1 MKLSAKT
8 VGYIERISNL
18 SSKLGLD
25 VFVMDKNGIKAKS
38 QELYIFLV
46 LDEEMPWLEVDSI
59 CVNKVHEFNQ
69 RLNFVS
75 QLCEDDGMPLSV
87 QVPEYKELD
96 SGDKIAKKLRFDGPK
111 TGVEVGCANGALYKL
126 PSGVSD
132 ENLVDFVMDDDTSQV
147 ISGLG
152 RVVRNKNNTVNIRA
166 VKGSIFLEVIDNE
179 GDSAL
184 HLITKS
190 PNWVGEEE
198 DFRFTYI
205 HKKITPLITKGQLT
219 KFTIT
224 ERGCLLSDIN
234 GMVAIIFP
242 ESQTR

>member
-8 VGYIERISNL
+8 VGYIERISGI
-18 SSKLGLD
+18 SSRLGLD
-25 VFVMDKNGIKAKS
+25 VFVMNKNGIKAKS

-46 LDEEMPWLEVDSI
+46 LDQEMPWLEVDSL
-59 CVNKVHEFNQ
+59 CVNKIHEFNS
-69 RLNFVS
+69 RLNFVK
-75 QLCEDDGMPLSV
+75 QLCDDEGVPFTV
-87 QVPEYKELD
+87 HVPEHKELD

-111 TGVEVGCANGALYKL
+111 TGVEVGCANGARYKL

-132 ENLVDFVMDDDTSQV
+132 ENLVSFVMDDDTSQ
-147 ISGLG
+147 IITGLG

-190 PNWVGEEE
+190 ADWVTEQD
-198 DFRFTYI
+198 DFKFTYS
-205 HKKITPLITKGQLT
+205 HKKITPLIQKGKLT

-224 ERGCLLSDIN
+224 ERGCLLSDID
-234 GMVAIIFP
+234 GLVAIIFP
-242 ESQTR
+242 ESQVR